1 MYAVPSVAAT
11 AMYARPRCLA
21 LCDNMDFACKGRLSA
36 LVSSPALILFLGTF
50 LFLPLQ
56 IEFFE

>member
-1 MYAVPSVAAT
+1 
-11 AMYARPRCLA
+11 
-21 LCDNMDFACKGRLSA
+21 MDFACKGRLSA